1 MTIIIDGS
9 IAPTAGGVAFG
20 NGNRFRRMEL
30 AFTSAGTLGQVLT
43 SAGAGTPT
51 WNDPVTSVA
60 ATVPS
65 IFSISGSPITTSGTL
80 AFTYS
85 GTALPTA
92 NGGTGQ
98 TSNFTQYGVVYA
110 PTTTTLGNT
119 GAGTTTTVLHGNVSG
134 APSYSAV
141 SLTADVSGT
150 LPAANGGTGIANN
163 AASTL
168 TISGAYATTLTVSGT
183 TGVTLPTTG
192 TLATRAGTETLTNK
206 TLTTPIISSISNTG
220 TLTLPTSTD
229 TLVGRATTDTL
240 TNKTLTSPTLTTPV
254 LGTPTSGVAT
264 NLTGLPLTTGVTG
277 TLPVSNGG
285 TGAATLTANNV
296 VLGNGTSA
304 VQFVA
309 PSTSGNLLTSNG
321 TSWVSQAAA
330 ASTSIEGLV
339 APEGK
344 GIIGRIA
351 SADAWGNHTYN
362 DSLGNPTTSGP
373 WTGYYNYSPATG
385 NSAIQ
390 FLNMLLGDGMG
401 GNGAAEFLFGNR
413 SANIL
418 GRSLQFSNGNRLG
431 HDLHVHYERNQQSY
445 PGYTFACMPIRNT
458 SASPIQTTVYSY
470 SSNYW
475 SAGYE
480 GRTLFCFQPNAASQN
495 KKYSEVTGIEGVLL
509 STYGYNSNGAQGF
522 QSSYMTIPA
531 NTTIL
536 VCQSTTL

>member
-1 MTIIIDGS
+1 MTIIINGS
-9 IAPTAGGVAFG
+9 NAPTAGGVAFG

-51 WNDPVTSVA
+51 WNDAATVTSVA
-60 ATVPS
+60 ATVPN
-65 IFSISGSPITTSGTL
+65 IFSISGSPITSSGTL

-85 GTALPTA
+85 GTALP
-92 NGGTGQ
+92 
-98 TSNFTQYGVVYA
+98 
-110 PTTTTLGNT
+110 
-119 GAGTTTTVLHGNVSG
+119 
-134 APSYSAV
+134 
-141 SLTADVSGT
+141 
-150 LPAANGGTGIANN
+150 AANGGTGIVNN

-168 TISGAYATTLTVSGT
+168 AISGAFATTLTVSGT

-192 TLATRAGTETLTNK
+192 TLATLAGTETF
-206 TLTTPIISSISNTG
+206 
-220 TLTLPTSTD
+220 
-229 TLVGRATTDTL
+229 

-296 VLGNGTSA
+296 VLGNGTAA

-321 TSWVSQAAA
+321 TSWVSQAA
-330 ASTSIEGLV
+330 STSIEGLV

-344 GIIGRIA
+344 DIVGRIV
-351 SADAWGNHTYN
+351 SADAWNNHTYN
-362 DSLGNPTTSGP
+362 DSLGNPTSSGP
-373 WTGYYNYSPATG
+373 WTSYYNYSPATG

-401 GNGAAEFLFGNR
+401 GNAGAEFLFGNR

-480 GRTLFCFQPNAASQN
+480 GRALFYFQPNAASQG
-495 KKYSEVTGIEGVLL
+495 KKYSEVTGIEGVIL
-509 STYGYNSNGAQGF
+509 SQYGYTSNSAQGF
-522 QSSYMTIPA
+522 QSSYVTIPA

-536 VCQSTTL
+536 VCQSSTHWYYTTYQYVDLNYFAYLSTTFANSNIICDMRMLSALHKSRFQLQYSGSYDVIGRWIWLTCGTDFGDR